1 LQGTMEEISEM
12 LVMAPVPTRVAK
24 LQQQFVDDDDFPERR
39 GASLRKHV
47 GDGPTAISD
56 VFD

>member
-1 LQGTMEEISEM
+1 MEEISEM

-24 LQQQFVDDDDFPERR
+24 LQQQFVDDEDFPERR